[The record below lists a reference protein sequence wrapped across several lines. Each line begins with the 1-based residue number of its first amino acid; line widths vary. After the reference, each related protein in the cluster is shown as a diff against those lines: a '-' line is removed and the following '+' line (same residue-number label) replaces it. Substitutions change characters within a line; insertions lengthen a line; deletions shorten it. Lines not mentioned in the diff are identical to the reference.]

1 MDLNNAASQPN
12 HDPARIRSVI
22 GAILG
27 IALYLTLA
35 FLAELRNDENLLSFL
50 PWIIK
55 LVLEAPMRFGFVL
68 FLDAETVHGPV
79 VSTLVSILTSL
90 PFGLLGSILASGKKP
105 TTRQS
110 LLYFAIFFYL
120 LCICGTLLT
129 LLAI

>member
-1 MDLNNAASQPN
+1 MDLNNAAAQPN
-12 HDPARIRSVI
+12 HDRARIRSVI

-35 FLAELRNDENLLSFL
+35 FLAELRNDENLLTFL
-50 PWIIK
+50 PWIVK
-55 LVLEAPMRFGFVL
+55 LVLEAPIRFGFVL
-68 FLDAETVHGPV
+68 FLDAETVHGSV
-79 VSTLVSILTSL
+79 VSTLISTLTSL
-90 PFGLLGSILASGKKP
+90 PFGLLGSILASGKKQ

-120 LCICGTLLT
+120 LCICGALLT